1 MGGHIASH
9 LISLLGGAGTPSAAA
24 PKQPSTAA
32 NGSGDGAEIEEEE
45 GDPKRLSRGY
55 VFVRKKDLD

>member
-9 LISLLGGAGTPSAAA
+9 LIRLISGADTPSTAS
-24 PKQPSTAA
+24 PKRSSSAA
-32 NGSGDGAEIEEEE
+32 NGSGDGAEIEEET

-55 VFVRKKDLD
+55 VFVRKRDLD